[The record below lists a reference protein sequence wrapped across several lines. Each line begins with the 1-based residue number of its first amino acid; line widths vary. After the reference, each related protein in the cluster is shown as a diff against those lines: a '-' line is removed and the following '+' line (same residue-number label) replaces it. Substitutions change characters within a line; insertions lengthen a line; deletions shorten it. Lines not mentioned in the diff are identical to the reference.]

1 MEKLFEKI
9 LHEMRSGIAF
19 PLAFVVSFLVSIF
32 NLKGVF
38 QLIFEFVSQYT
49 QNKIFSFFFIFLFFY
64 ANFFIVGKIINK
76 VLLWYRAKNEAKKY
90 EQYLIDQKDKEIALK
105 IHECHYK
112 IQKELYECYSKKQN
126 KIPRTSEF
134 DYWISCLGLRDFFEP
149 TKDDYIV
156 KPYVL
161 RAIKK
166 HHEIAFKS
174 IYWQQENFQKEGN
187 ISEKSERKDLF

>member
-38 QLIFEFVSQYT
+38 QLIFEFVFQYT
-49 QNKIFSFFFIFLFFY
+49 QNKIPSLPFSFFFIFLFFY

-112 IQKELYECYSKKQN
+112 IQKELYKCYSKKQN

-134 DYWISCLGLRDFFEP
+134 DYWIGCLGLRDFFEP

-166 HHEIAFKS
+166 YHEIAFQS
-174 IYWQQENFQKEGN
+174 IYWQQNK
-187 ISEKSERKDLF
+187 

>member
-38 QLIFEFVSQYT
+38 QLIFEFVFQYT
-49 QNKIFSFFFIFLFFY
+49 QNKILSFFFIFLLFY

-90 EQYLIDQKDKEIALK
+90 EQNERNKIDIKTAHQIHQFPDKIK
-105 IHECHYK
+105 
-112 IQKELYECYSKKQN
+112 KELYECYSKKQN
-126 KIPRTSEF
+126 KIPRTDEL
-134 DYWISCLGLRDFFEP
+134 DCLIGHFSLRDFFEP

-166 HHEIAFKS
+166 YHKIAFKS
-174 IYWQQENFQKEGN
+174 IYWQQNK
-187 ISEKSERKDLF
+187 

>member
-19 PLAFVVSFLVSIF
+19 PLAFVFSLFVSIV
-32 NLKGVF
+32 NLIGVF
-38 QLIFEFVSQYT
+38 QLVFEFVFQYT
-49 QNKIFSFFFIFLFFY
+49 QNKILSLPFSFFFIFLFFY
-64 ANFFIVGKIINK
+64 ASFFIVGKIINK

-112 IQKELYECYSKKQN
+112 VQKELYKCYSKKQN

-134 DYWISCLGLRDFFEP
+134 DYWIGCLGLRDFFEP

-166 HHEIAFKS
+166 YHEIAFKS
-174 IYWQQENFQKEGN
+174 IYWQQNK
-187 ISEKSERKDLF
+187 

>member
-1 MEKLFEKI
+1 MEKLFEK
-9 LHEMRSGIAF
+9 LLPKMRLGIAF
-19 PLAFVVSFLVSIF
+19 VAIVFSLIVSIV
-32 NLKGVF
+32 NPIGVF
-38 QLIFEFVSQYT
+38 QLIFEFVFQYT
-49 QNKIFSFFFIFLFFY
+49 QNKILSLPFSFFFIFLFFY

-112 IQKELYECYSKKQN
+112 IQKELYKCYSKKQN

-134 DYWISCLGLRDFFEP
+134 DYWIGCLGLRDFFEP

-166 HHEIAFKS
+166 YHEIAFKS
-174 IYWQQENFQKEGN
+174 IYWQQNK
-187 ISEKSERKDLF
+187 

>member
-9 LHEMRSGIAF
+9 LHEMRSRIAF
-19 PLAFVVSFLVSIF
+19 ALAFVVSLFVSIV
-32 NLKGVF
+32 NLIGVF
-38 QLIFEFVSQYT
+38 QLIFEFVFQYT
-49 QNKIFSFFFIFLFFY
+49 QNKIFSFSFSFFFIFLFFY

-112 IQKELYECYSKKQN
+112 IQKELYKCYSKKQN

-134 DYWISCLGLRDFFEP
+134 DYWIGCLGLRDFFEP
-149 TKDDYIV
+149 TKDDYII
-156 KPYVL
+156 KPDVL

-166 HHEIAFKS
+166 YHEIAFKS
-174 IYWQQENFQKEGN
+174 IYWQQNK
-187 ISEKSERKDLF
+187 

>member
-9 LHEMRSGIAF
+9 LHEMRSRISF
-19 PLAFVVSFLVSIF
+19 SFAFVVSFLVSIF

-38 QLIFEFVSQYT
+38 QLIFEFVFQYT
-49 QNKIFSFFFIFLFFY
+49 QNKIFSFYFSLFFIFLFFY

-90 EQYLIDQKDKEIALK
+90 EQVLIDQKDKEIAHK

-112 IQKELYECYSKKQN
+112 IQKELYKCYSKKQN
-126 KIPRTSEF
+126 KIPRSGEF
-134 DYWISCLGLRDFFEP
+134 DYWIGCLGLRDFFEP
-149 TKDDYIV
+149 TKDDYII
-156 KPYVL
+156 KPDVL

-166 HHEIAFKS
+166 YHDIAFKS
-174 IYWQQENFQKEGN
+174 IYWQRNK
-187 ISEKSERKDLF
+187 

>member
-19 PLAFVVSFLVSIF
+19 VLAFVVSLFVSIV
-32 NLKGVF
+32 NPIGIF

-49 QNKIFSFFFIFLFFY
+49 QNKIFSFAFSFSSILLFFY
-64 ANFFIVGKIINK
+64 AIFNK
-76 VLLWYRAKNEAKKY
+76 AFLWCEAKKY
-90 EQYLIDQKDKEIALK
+90 EQVLIDQKDKEIALK
-105 IHECHYK
+105 IHKCHNEIK
-112 IQKELYECYSKKQN
+112 KELYKCYSKKQN
-126 KIPRTSEF
+126 KIPRTGEF
-134 DYWISCLGLRDFFEP
+134 DYLIDCLGLKDFFEP

-166 HHEIAFKS
+166 YHEIAFQS
-174 IYWQQENFQKEGN
+174 IYWQQNK
-187 ISEKSERKDLF
+187 

>member
-9 LHEMRSGIAF
+9 LPRISLKLAF
-19 PLAFVVSFLVSIF
+19 VAFVVSVAVAIV
-32 NLKGVF
+32 NPIGVF
-38 QLIFEFVSQYT
+38 QLIFEFVFQYT
-49 QNKIFSFFFIFLFFY
+49 QNKIFSFYFSLFFIFLFFY

-90 EQYLIDQKDKEIALK
+90 EQVLIDQKDKEIAHK

-112 IQKELYECYSKKQN
+112 IQKELYKCYSKKQN
-126 KIPRTSEF
+126 KIPRSGEF
-134 DYWISCLGLRDFFEP
+134 DYWIGCLGLRDFFEP

-156 KPYVL
+156 KPDVL

-166 HHEIAFKS
+166 YHDIAFKF
-174 IYWQQENFQKEGN
+174 IYWQRNK
-187 ISEKSERKDLF
+187 

>member
-9 LHEMRSGIAF
+9 LHEMRSRISF
-19 PLAFVVSFLVSIF
+19 LLAFVVSLIVFIV
-32 NLKGVF
+32 NPKGVF
-38 QLIFEFVSQYT
+38 HFIFESIFQYT
-49 QNKIFSFFFIFLFFY
+49 QNKILSLLFSFFFIFLFFY

-112 IQKELYECYSKKQN
+112 IQKELYKCYSKKQN
-126 KIPRTSEF
+126 KIPRTDEF
-134 DYWISCLGLRDFFEP
+134 DYWIGCLGLRDFFEP

-166 HHEIAFKS
+166 YHEIAFKS
-174 IYWQQENFQKEGN
+174 IYWQQNK
-187 ISEKSERKDLF
+187 

>member
-19 PLAFVVSFLVSIF
+19 ALAFVASFLVSIF

-38 QLIFEFVSQYT
+38 QLIFEFVFQYT
-49 QNKIFSFFFIFLFFY
+49 QNKIFSFSFIFIFLFFY
-64 ANFFIVGKIINK
+64 AFFFIVDK
-76 VLLWYRAKNEAKKY
+76 VYHWCKAKKY
-90 EQYLIDQKDKEIALK
+90 EQDLIDQKIALK
-105 IHECHYK
+105 IHECHNEIK
-112 IQKELYECYSKKQN
+112 KELYKCYSKKQN
-126 KIPRTSEF
+126 KIPRTGEF
-134 DYWISCLGLRDFFEP
+134 DYWIGCLGLRDFFEP

-166 HHEIAFKS
+166 YHEIAFKS
-174 IYWQQENFQKEGN
+174 IYWQQNK
-187 ISEKSERKDLF
+187 

>member
-9 LHEMRSGIAF
+9 LHEMRSGISF
-19 PLAFVVSFLVSIF
+19 SFAFVVSFLVSIF

-38 QLIFEFVSQYT
+38 QLIFEFVFQYT
-49 QNKIFSFFFIFLFFY
+49 QNKILSILSFPFSFFFIFLFFY

-90 EQYLIDQKDKEIALK
+90 EQDLIDQKIALK
-105 IHECHYK
+105 IHECHNEIK
-112 IQKELYECYSKKQN
+112 KELYKCYSKKQN
-126 KIPRTSEF
+126 KIPRTGEF
-134 DYWISCLGLRDFFEP
+134 DYWIGCLGLRDFFEP

-166 HHEIAFKS
+166 YHEIAFKS
-174 IYWQQENFQKEGN
+174 VYWQQNK
-187 ISEKSERKDLF
+187 

>member
-38 QLIFEFVSQYT
+38 QLIFEFVFQYT
-49 QNKIFSFFFIFLFFY
+49 QNKILSILSFPFSFFFIFLFFY

-90 EQYLIDQKDKEIALK
+90 EQDLIDQKIALK
-105 IHECHYK
+105 IHECHNEIK
-112 IQKELYECYSKKQN
+112 KELYKCYSKKQN
-126 KIPRTSEF
+126 KIPRTGEF
-134 DYWISCLGLRDFFEP
+134 DYWIGCLGLRDFFEP

-166 HHEIAFKS
+166 YHEIAFKS
-174 IYWQQENFQKEGN
+174 VYWQQNK
-187 ISEKSERKDLF
+187 